1 METLLNI
8 NNAAAAAQ
16 AQTVAVA
23 RTAPLPETGALQA
36 GFADILGGSDAVQT
50 KTNKSGAVRYC
61 LLPVN
66 GKGKSL
72 KSVTGLKGAALRNRH
87 ARELAAFS
95 AKAGVAF
102 NSLLASGEYK
112 VAAVTEG
119 KTGAAT
125 FKLIPVVASF
135 VAEPT
140 KADALSILAKEMGM
154 KVEDVCAAL
163 EMAKAPAAQA

>member
-1 METLLNI
+1 MKDLIEMNGG
-8 NNAAAAAQ
+8 AAAVAQ
-16 AQTVAVA
+16 AQTAAVA
-23 RTAPLPETGALQA
+23 RMAPLPEAGALQA
-36 GFADILGGSDAVQT
+36 GFADILGGSDAVQQ
-50 KTNKSGAVRYC
+50 KTNKSGSVRYC

-72 KSVTGLKGAALRNRH
+72 KSVTGLKGAALKNRH

-102 NSLLASGEYK
+102 NTMLASGEYK

-119 KTGAAT
+119 KTGNAT
-125 FKLIPVVASF
+125 FKLIPVLAQL

-140 KADALSILAKEMGM
+140 KADALAILARESGM
-154 KVEDVCAAL
+154 KIEDLCAAI
-163 EMAKAPAAQA
+163 EMAKAPAA